1 MTGIGEL
8 TGSQVWWLK
17 PIIPPYERLRQ
28 EDPLLTVGQ
37 PGPGSKSLS
46 QKGRRKSAKDREE
59 APSAQIMRPPWERL
73 GFPEGIGPLCGCWC
87 LSSTLSVPR
96 KRADIRWPWL

>member
-1 MTGIGEL
+1 MAQTHNSTIREVETG
-8 TGSQVWWLK
+8 GSIADGRW
-17 PIIPPYERLRQ
+17 
-28 EDPLLTVGQ
+28 

-73 GFPEGIGPLCGCWC
+73 SFPEGIGPLCGWWC

-96 KRADIRWPWL
+96 KRADIRWLWL